1 MPRTFWQIMMPL
13 IQPALVSSA
22 VLTFLGS
29 WNELLY
35 ALLLTSSEHN
45 RTLPLAM
52 RYFMQQFTFD
62 FSAMFAALVI
72 YVVPS
77 IILYVVLQEQ
87 IMSGIA
93 TGAINE

>member
-1 MPRTFWQIMMPL
+1 M
-13 IQPALVSSA
+13 
-22 VLTFLGS
+22 
-29 WNELLY
+29 LY

-93 TGAINE
+93 TDAINE